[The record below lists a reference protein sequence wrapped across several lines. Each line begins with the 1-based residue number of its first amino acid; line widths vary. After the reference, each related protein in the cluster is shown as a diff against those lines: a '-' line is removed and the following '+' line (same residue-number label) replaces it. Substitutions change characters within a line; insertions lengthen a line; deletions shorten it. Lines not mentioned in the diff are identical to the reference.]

1 MELAMTPSHCTP
13 TPPVASRI
21 AIVGAGLGGL
31 TLARVL
37 HVHGIE
43 ATVYEAEPSPYSR
56 AQGGLLDLHTHSG
69 QQGLKAAGLYQEFLA
84 LVLPGE
90 DAKRIVDSGNTI
102 LLDKPGTGDAA
113 RPEVDRGQ
121 LRQLLID
128 SLPPGV
134 IRWGHKVAQAVRTEG
149 RVHEIMF
156 ADGTRATTDLL
167 VGADGAWSR
176 IRPLL
181 SDAVPTY
188 SGTTFVELRLREG
201 NTTHRALAEAI
212 GRGTLMAV
220 APGKGILAHRHADGS
235 LQTYVALNKPQPWF
249 ASIDIHDRAAVLA
262 FLAGAFEGWAA
273 PLIALASHS
282 DDDPVVR
289 SIHTLPVEH
298 RWTRTKGVTLLGDA
312 AHLMSPFAGE
322 GANLAILDGAELG
335 LAIAGHPADLEAAV
349 EWYEAALFPRSMAA
363 AQQTA
368 LNHVSFFGCNAP
380 QSVVY
385 LFGGC

>member
-1 MELAMTPSHCTP
+1 MTSSHCTP
-13 TPPVASRI
+13 APPAASRI

-56 AQGGLLDLHTHSG
+56 PQGGLLDLHTHSG
-69 QQGLKAAGLYQEFLA
+69 QRGLKAAGLYQEFLA

-90 DAKRIVDSGNTI
+90 DAKRIVDSSNTI
-102 LLDKPGTGDAA
+102 LLDKPATGDAA

-134 IRWGHKVAQAVRTEG
+134 IRWGHKVGQAVRTEG
-149 RVHEIMF
+149 GVHEIMF

-176 IRPLL
+176 IRPPL
-181 SDAVPTY
+181 SDAVPIY

-201 NTTHRALAEAI
+201 DTTHRALAEAI

-220 APGKGILAHRHADGS
+220 APGKGIFAHRHADGS
-235 LQTYVALNKPQPWF
+235 LQTYVALNRPQEWF
-249 ASIDIHDRAAVLA
+249 GSVDIHRTAAALECVA
-262 FLAGAFEGWAA
+262 AAFEGWAA
-273 PLIALASHS
+273 PLLALASRS
-282 DDDPVVR
+282 DVDPVVR
-289 SIHTLPVEH
+289 AIHALPVDH
-298 RWTRTKGVTLLGDA
+298 RWTRTSGVTLLGDA

-335 LAIAGHPADLEAAV
+335 LAIAGNPADLAAAL
-349 EWYEAALFPRSMAA
+349 EQYEGALFPRSTAA
-363 AQQTA
+363 AQQAA
-368 LNHVSFFGCNAP
+368 LNHVSFFGHNAP
-380 QSVVY
+380 QSVVS
-385 LFGGC
+385 LFGGP